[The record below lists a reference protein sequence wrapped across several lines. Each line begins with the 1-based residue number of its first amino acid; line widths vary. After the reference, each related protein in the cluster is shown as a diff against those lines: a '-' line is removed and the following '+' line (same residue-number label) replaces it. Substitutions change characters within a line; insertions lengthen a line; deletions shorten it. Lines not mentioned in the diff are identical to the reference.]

1 MDRQEL
7 FQEFQHAI
15 SIAGEKKGNQLNEA
29 LANTVKQLKATS
41 LDDDTI
47 TAIVASFSEMLKV
60 NNAYMNQVIYE
71 AFNLVLKTDD
81 SNHPAN

>member
-15 SIAGEKKGNQLNEA
+15 SIASEKKGNQLNDA

-47 TAIVASFSEMLKV
+47 TAIVTSFSEMLKV
-60 NNAYMNQVIYE
+60 NNAYLNQVIYE

-81 SNHPAN
+81 ADHPAE